1 MFIQQKRA
9 VKYEYYFM
17 DIINEVLSLKA
28 QEHYMNIEN
37 LVQTLSIRNFKL
49 NSFKV

>member
-1 MFIQQKRA
+1 MKIVYNPTFKTELKNILT
-9 VKYEYYFM
+9 Y
-17 DIINEVLSLKA
+17 SLKA